1 MVLSWRLR
9 ESKSRSTSRDRCDG
23 EPEQLYQRVI
33 RRQLDLGRIGFA
45 GRRHRKCCH
54 RLQQQVLAGTRRLLA
69 RRVPP
74 ILRSLRHRAADR
86 GAGGDH
92 KNTARSSVSENPSSA
107 NKTFLSRDSR
117 KPAGLRENG
126 RLPVTLVMC
135 QLCEFSLAC
144 LTKTWSWFLLR
155 AEREIMMHASNGETV
170 QVESKCGGFRGVH
183 FSQSCNSIF

>member
-1 MVLSWRLR
+1 LR
-9 ESKSRSTSRDRCDG
+9 
-23 EPEQLYQRVI
+23 
-33 RRQLDLGRIGFA
+33 
-45 GRRHRKCCH
+45 
-54 RLQQQVLAGTRRLLA
+54 VLAAYSLGVFRQSCGPFDIGLLIEEQVVITKIRLVHL
-69 RRVPP
+69 
-74 ILRSLRHRAADR
+74 
-86 GAGGDH
+86 
-92 KNTARSSVSENPSSA
+92 SVKPSSA